1 MADTIIVKRS
11 NTAPVTL
18 DAGRLFVDLDD
29 GVLYFGATSGPV
41 ACARVT
47 QVRELLTANR
57 TYYVRTDGSDS
68 NNGLANTSGGAFA
81 TLQKAINVVSA
92 LDRSTYNVTI
102 QMQAGGTTH
111 TTGGSVTGLGPGTG
125 TVEILGD
132 AATPTN
138 CIVSTTSSTAFRVV
152 APVAVIINGFKI
164 QTTTSGSCIYAD
176 NNASVILKNINFGAA
191 AYAHILSWWGAKVDI
206 QSNYTISGGGARHWW
221 ALSGG
226 INAAGYTVTISG
238 TPAFSEYFAAA
249 TVNGSIY
256 AVQTWSGSATGVQ
269 YYYDAGSSIF
279 TAGGTLPGSTAG
291 VSSPGA
297 TTSGR
302 VVLAN
307 GASTTVTHAADAS
320 NLRRAKFYEYVVTG
334 TADNPVQFQAD
345 FNGTNGATSYTDQ
358 SVYMRTITFSGSAA
372 LNTSVKKYGTA
383 SLSLPSSG
391 GGYITIPN
399 ACFNVGT
406 GNFCIEFWMYLTA
419 LPGSTGYVIDTRSGG
434 ADSAV
439 SPLVYINSSGSVKW
453 HTNNIDRIS
462 SANLSAT
469 TWYHI
474 SFCRSSGTLTMYV
487 NGTSAGTWADST
499 NYSIAG
505 AGLIGKSSGSP
516 LYLNGYLDDFVIRND
531 AYRTGTFT
539 PPTELVATYNVTLKP
554 RAESV
559 VTILHDNGAGANR
572 STQTTATNASGGTLQ
587 GELIVIQ

>member
-1 MADTIIVKRS
+1 MTQG
-11 NTAPVTL
+11 TAR
-18 DAGRLFVDLDD
+18 G
-29 GVLYFGATSGPV
+29 
-41 ACARVT
+41 
-47 QVRELLTANR
+47 
-57 TYYVRTDGSDS
+57 
-68 NNGLANTSGGAFA
+68 
-81 TLQKAINVVSA
+81 
-92 LDRSTYNVTI
+92 
-102 QMQAGGTTH
+102 GGT
-111 TTGGSVTGLGPGTG
+111 
-125 TVEILGD
+125 
-132 AATPTN
+132 
-138 CIVSTTSSTAFRVV
+138 
-152 APVAVIINGFKI
+152 
-164 QTTTSGSCIYAD
+164 
-176 NNASVILKNINFGAA
+176 
-191 AYAHILSWWGAKVDI
+191 
-206 QSNYTISGGGARHWW
+206 
-221 ALSGG
+221 
-226 INAAGYTVTISG
+226 
-238 TPAFSEYFAAA
+238 
-249 TVNGSIY
+249 
-256 AVQTWSGSATGVQ
+256 
-269 YYYDAGSSIF
+269 AGSSP
-279 TAGGTLPGSTAG
+279 T
-291 VSSPGA
+291 A

-307 GASTTVTHAADAS
+307 GASTTVTHAADAN

-334 TADNPVQFQAD
+334 TAENPVQFQAD

-358 SVYMRTITFSGSAA
+358 SVYMRSITFSGSAA
-372 LNTSVKKYGTA
+372 LSTSVKKYGTA

-439 SPLVYINSSGSVKW
+439 SPLIYINSSGSVKW

-474 SFCRSSGTLTMYV
+474 SFCRNSGTLTMYV
-487 NGTSAGTWADST
+487 DGVSAGTWADST

-505 AGLIGKSSGSP
+505 TGLIGKSSGSP
-516 LYLNGYLDDFVIRND
+516 LYLNGYLDDLVIRHD
-531 AYRTGTFT
+531 AYRTGAFT
-539 PPTELVATYNVTLKP
+539 PPAAGVSPPTYTVTLKP